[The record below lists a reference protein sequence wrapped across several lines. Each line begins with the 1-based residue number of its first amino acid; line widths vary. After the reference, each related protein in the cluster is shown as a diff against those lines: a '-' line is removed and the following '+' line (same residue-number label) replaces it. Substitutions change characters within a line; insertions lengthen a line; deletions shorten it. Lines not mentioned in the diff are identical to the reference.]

1 MDVTSAINSL
11 GTDYV
16 SKVSQAMQDSAT
28 GSTAKTDSTF
38 DSIYNAVSGLLDSTN
53 TYIQQA
59 QQAEVDY
66 ALGNMTNTHELG
78 VYQQKANIALQYT
91 VAIRDKALEAY
102 KESIRFQEGAEDQT
116 KSAQPPG
123 SQVIVRF
130 IP

>member
-38 DSIYNAVSGLLDSTN
+38 DSIYNAV
-53 TYIQQA
+53 
-59 QQAEVDY
+59 EVDF

-78 VYQQKANIALQYT
+78 VYQQKANMALQYT

-102 KESIRFQEGAEDQT
+102 KEIMNMSI
-116 KSAQPPG
+116 
-123 SQVIVRF
+123 
-130 IP
+130 

>member
-59 QQAEVDY
+59 QLIWHY
-66 ALGNMTNTHELG
+66 
-78 VYQQKANIALQYT
+78 
-91 VAIRDKALEAY
+91 
-102 KESIRFQEGAEDQT
+102 SIRWQFVT
-116 KSAQPPG
+116 RRLKR
-123 SQVIVRF
+123 IKKL
-130 IP
+130 

>member
-53 TYIQQA
+53 T
-59 QQAEVDY
+59 
-66 ALGNMTNTHELG
+66 
-78 VYQQKANIALQYT
+78 
-91 VAIRDKALEAY
+91 
-102 KESIRFQEGAEDQT
+102 
-116 KSAQPPG
+116 
-123 SQVIVRF
+123 
-130 IP
+130 

>member
-1 MDVTSAINSL
+1 MDVTAAINSL

-59 QQAEVDY
+59 QQAEVDF

-78 VYQQKANIALQYT
+78 VYQQKANMSLQYT

-102 KESIRFQEGAEDQT
+102 KEIMNMSI
-116 KSAQPPG
+116 
-123 SQVIVRF
+123 
-130 IP
+130 

>member
-59 QQAEVDY
+59 EVDF

-78 VYQQKANIALQYT
+78 VYQQKANMALQYT

-102 KESIRFQEGAEDQT
+102 KEIMNMSI
-116 KSAQPPG
+116 
-123 SQVIVRF
+123 
-130 IP
+130 

>member
-59 QQAEVDY
+59 QQAEVDF

-78 VYQQKANIALQYT
+78 VYQQKANMALQYT

-102 KESIRFQEGAEDQT
+102 KEIMNMQF
-116 KSAQPPG
+116 
-123 SQVIVRF
+123 
-130 IP
+130 

>member
-28 GSTAKTDSTF
+28 GS
-38 DSIYNAVSGLLDSTN
+38 NAVSGLLDSTN

-59 QQAEVDY
+59 QQAEVDF

-78 VYQQKANIALQYT
+78 VYQQKANMALQYT

-102 KESIRFQEGAEDQT
+102 KEIMNMSI
-116 KSAQPPG
+116 
-123 SQVIVRF
+123 
-130 IP
+130 